1 MTEPYTELAGLLAR
15 PEGGMQSLN
24 GWLFGDVLSAGGG
37 SLRVV
42 CSGLTLTQ
50 DDIHV
55 PPTLDY
61 SWTVDRGES
70 NFLRRG
76 DRLLVLATADRQ
88 GYYILQKAVFQ

>member
-1 MTEPYTELAGLLAR
+1 MSDTYAQLAGMLAR
-15 PEGGMQSLN
+15 PGEGAQGLN

-42 CSGLTLTQ
+42 CGGLTLTQ

-61 SWTVDRGES
+61 SWTVDLGQS
-70 NFLRRG
+70 HFLRRG
-76 DRLLVLATADRQ
+76 DRLLVLVTADRQ
-88 GYYILQKAVFQ
+88 DYYILQKAVF